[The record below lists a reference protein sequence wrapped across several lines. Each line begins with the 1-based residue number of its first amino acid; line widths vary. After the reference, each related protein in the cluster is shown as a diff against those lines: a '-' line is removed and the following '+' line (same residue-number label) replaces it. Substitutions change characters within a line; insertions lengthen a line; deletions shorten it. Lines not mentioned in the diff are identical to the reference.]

1 MIQVRWVAELP
12 DGAVRDERQEF
23 ALALRA
29 AYSYAYRQMIGQP
42 RDLELGLCTPTVRS
56 WSVAHRRMLLRV
68 LLGLQAGGLH
78 TPTVNRG
85 IGRWGLSSERGAL
98 GSTRRAV
105 DAPALAWPG
114 LGTLLPGGALVVGDR
129 PGAGWSGR
137 LNWPFIS
144 GHRGGCS
151 AWLCEQLEAG
161 GVPES
166 RLRWI
171 NATTQDGTPTE
182 AAWIAELQPRLVVAL
197 GRNAL
202 RWCQDHLLVR
212 YYAGEVHEVH
222 HPQHWKRF
230 HAGHAYYL
238 VKVLQRGLGIQPP
251 RRKS

>member
-1 MIQVRWVAELP
+1 MIQVRWIDELP
-12 DGAVRDERQEF
+12 DGAARDERQEF
-23 ALALRA
+23 ARALRA
-29 AYSYAYRQMIGQP
+29 AYGYAYRQQIGKP
-42 RDLELGLCTPTVRS
+42 RDLELSLCASVLS

-68 LLGLQAGGLH
+68 LLGLAARGLLD
-78 TPTVNRG
+78 TPTINRG
-85 IGRWGLSSERGAL
+85 MGRWGLVSERGTLAPAA
-98 GSTRRAV
+98 RPV
-105 DAPALAWPG
+105 DALRLAWPG
-114 LGTLLPGGALVVGDR
+114 LGTLLPGSALVVGDR

-151 AWLCEQLEAG
+151 AWLAEQLEAG
-161 GVPES
+161 GVPET
-166 RLRWI
+166 RLRWV

-230 HAGHAYYL
+230 HAGHAYHL
-238 VKVLQRGLGIQPP
+238 VKVLQRGLDLQPP
-251 RRKS
+251 RKKS